1 MELNLYFGR
10 DKPAGGEVSDAEW
23 AVFLADTMTP
33 QFPAGLTVIDARG
46 QHRDPAG
53 VIGSERTKL
62 VVVVVFDAPAH
73 PYTQALFSAVPTRN
87 PELKGAVKRIR
98 LQGDIPSPINPPSGC
113 RFHTRCPI
121 AQARCRSEEP
131 QLTEQASDHLVACH
145 FPGQDISVAG

>member
-1 MELNLYFGR
+1 MPGGSWHGALAAALLCPALFACAQPGRSPVCADSLKPAVEVNLYFGR

-23 AVFLADTMTP
+23 ASFLADTVTP

-73 PYTQALFSAVPTRN
+73 RPKVASIVDTYA
-87 PELKGAVKRIR
+87 KRFGQHEVFR
-98 LQGDIPSPINPPSGC
+98 V
-113 RFHTRCPI
+113 
-121 AQARCRSEEP
+121 
-131 QLTEQASDHLVACH
+131 EQPVC
-145 FPGQDISVAG
+145 AG

>member
-1 MELNLYFGR
+1 MRFRSWREAPGVVLLCAGIGACAQPGAPPACVAPLKPAVEVSLYFGR

-23 AVFLADTMTP
+23 AAFLADSVTP

-73 PYTQALFSAVPTRN
+73 RPRVASIVETYT
-87 PELKGAVKRIR
+87 KRFGQHEVFR
-98 LQGDIPSPINPPSGC
+98 V
-113 RFHTRCPI
+113 
-121 AQARCRSEEP
+121 
-131 QLTEQASDHLVACH
+131 EQPVC
-145 FPGQDISVAG
+145 AG